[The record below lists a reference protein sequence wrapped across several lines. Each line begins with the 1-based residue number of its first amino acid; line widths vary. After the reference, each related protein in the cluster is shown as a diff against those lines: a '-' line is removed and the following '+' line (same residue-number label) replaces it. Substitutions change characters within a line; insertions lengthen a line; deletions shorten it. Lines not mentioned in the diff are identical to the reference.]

1 VLARLVAEH
10 QLEEGEA
17 AQLAVELAHGLA
29 KRTYR
34 L

>member
-1 VLARLVAEH
+1 VAEH

-17 AQLAVELAHGLA
+17 AQLAVELAYGLV
-29 KRTYR
+29 KRAYR